1 MSSPELVPGLRYVT
15 VGEPGLRR
23 LGKPPRFRY
32 VDANGRPVRD
42 PDALQRIRMLA
53 IPPAY
58 QDVWICADARGHLQ
72 ALGTDAR
79 GRRQYRYHPDWRLHR
94 DTGKFARLTQFAEAL
109 PAIRAR
115 VTADLALRDLPREK
129 VLATVV
135 RLLETTLAR
144 VGNEEYARTN
154 DSFGVTTLRN
164 EHVAVAG
171 SAMRFHFRG
180 KGGKV
185 WRLRLEDRRVAR
197 VLRRCQELPGEQ
209 LFQYL
214 AEDGTLQSIGSADVN
229 AYLREITEEAVTAK
243 DFRTWA
249 ATVNATF
256 ALLAMP
262 KAESQSARK
271 RQLNEAIKATA
282 ARLGN
287 TPTIC
292 RKCYIHPAVQ
302 EAFLEDSLSLRLTP
316 ANDDPYAL
324 RPEEAAVLRFLRRG
338 ARRPNSEQPSVSRGP

>member
-1 MSSPELVPGLRYVT
+1 MSTALTIPGLRYVT
-15 VGEPGLRR
+15 VGEPGVRR

-32 VDANGRPVRD
+32 VGPDGRPIRD
-42 PDALQRIRMLA
+42 AATLDRIRMLA

-58 QDVWICADARGHLQ
+58 QDVWICADADGHLQ

-79 GRRQYRYHPDWRLHR
+79 GRKQYRYHADWRTHR
-94 DTGKFARLTQFAEAL
+94 DSGKFARLTQFAQSL

-115 VTADLALRDLPREK
+115 VEADLARSGLPREK

-164 EHVAVAG
+164 EHVAVKG

-180 KGGKV
+180 KAGKI
-185 WRLRLEDRRVAR
+185 WKLRLEDRRVAG

-209 LFQYL
+209 LFQYVD
-214 AEDGTLQSIGSADVN
+214 EDGTLAGIGSSDVN
-229 AYLREITEEAVTAK
+229 AYLREITGESVTAK

-262 KAESQSARK
+262 KAEAKTALK
-271 RQLNEAIKATA
+271 RQLNEAIKVTA

-302 EAFLEDSLSLRLTP
+302 EAYLDGGLALRLMP
-316 ANDDPYAL
+316 GAPEPHAL
-324 RPEEAAVLRFLRRG
+324 RPEEAAVLRFLRRT
-338 ARRPNSEQPSVSRGP
+338 SVSAQAA